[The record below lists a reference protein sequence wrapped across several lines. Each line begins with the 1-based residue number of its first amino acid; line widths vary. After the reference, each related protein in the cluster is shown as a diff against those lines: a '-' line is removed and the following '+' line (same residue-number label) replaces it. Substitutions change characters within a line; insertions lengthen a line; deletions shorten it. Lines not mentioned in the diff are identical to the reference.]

1 MGGAKRQLPKRL
13 PAKLRL
19 IREALGYTQE
29 EMIKRLGLEGKVPR
43 SYLSRFETGEREP
56 SLDVLLRYSKIAGV
70 WINALVDDGVDLPTK
85 LPCGKMHEGVKRG
98 GR

>member
-13 PAKLRL
+13 PEKLRL

-29 EMIKRLGLEGKVPR
+29 EMVRRLGLVGKVPR

-56 SLDVLLRYSKIAGV
+56 SLEVLLKYSELARV
-70 WINALVDDGVDLPTK
+70 WINALVDDSVDLPAK
-85 LPCGKMHEGVKRG
+85 LPCPRMHEGLKRA
-98 GR
+98 R

>member
-13 PAKLRL
+13 PAKLLL

-56 SLDVLLRYSKIAGV
+56 SLDILLRYSEIARV
-70 WINALVDDGVDLPTK
+70 WINALVDDSIDLPSK
-85 LPCGKMHEGVKRG
+85 LPCGRMHEGVKRS